1 MTLRGRA
8 FAYVAAAA
16 LASCLLTVGVAV
28 VLVRHRLAQ
37 QRVTALEREAD
48 VLAASGLDHVY
59 RLAGSRV
66 VRVRPGASARV
77 LAAISPS
84 RPGHGTIS
92 VAGRSLLYAQRAGS
106 GAATGA
112 GAGTGGRAIVVRPAR
127 LAFGEWRPFLVSLL
141 LAGLGGALLAGV
153 SSYLLARRLTGPIDA
168 LAEATGRV
176 AAGQP
181 GVTVPVEGEDE
192 LADLAQAFNRM
203 SVSLASAQG
212 AQRSFLESVS
222 HEFKTP
228 LTSIRGY
235 GEALSDGA
243 LGPVEAGAVI
253 VAEAG
258 RLERLVGDLLDLA
271 RLQRSEFRV
280 ERAPVDMGDVA
291 RRAVERHR
299 PRAVELGVRLESV
312 ADGRA
317 PGLGDPDRL
326 VQAVSNLIENALRAT
341 PAGGGVEVRAQPGL
355 IAVSDTGPGLRA
367 EDLEHAFDRFY
378 LYDRYRSEPPA
389 GSGLGLAI
397 VRELV
402 LRMDGQV
409 DVDSAP
415 GRGTVFTITIPQR

>member
-8 FAYVAAAA
+8 FAYVVAAA

-28 VLVRHRLAQ
+28 VLVRHRIAQ

-59 RLAGSRV
+59 RMAGDRV
-66 VRVRPGASARV
+66 LRVRPRTSARL
-77 LAAISPS
+77 LAAIPPASS
-84 RPGHGTIS
+84 GQGTIS
-92 VAGRSLLYAQRAGS
+92 VGGRSVLYAQR
-106 GAATGA
+106 TGA
-112 GAGTGGRAIVVRPAR
+112 GGRAVVVRSAR

-141 LAGLGGALLAGV
+141 LAGLGGALLAGL
-153 SSYLLARRLTGPIDA
+153 SSYLLARRLTRPIHA

-181 GVTVPVEGEDE
+181 GVTVPVDGEDE
-192 LADLAQAFNRM
+192 LADLALAFNRM

-222 HEFKTP
+222 HELKTP

-243 LGPVEAGAVI
+243 LGPAEAGGVI

-280 ERAPVDMGDVA
+280 ERAPVDLGDVA

-299 PRAVELGVRLESV
+299 PRAAELGVRLEAAGDV
-312 ADGRA
+312 PA
-317 PGLGDPDRL
+317 PAVGDPDRL
-326 VQAVSNLIENALRAT
+326 VQAVSNLVENALRVT
-341 PAGGGVEVRAQPGL
+341 PAQGTVEVQARPGV
-355 IAVSDTGPGLRA
+355 ISVRDTGPGLA
-367 EDLEHAFDRFY
+367 ADDLPRAFDRFY
-378 LYDRYRSEPPA
+378 LHDRYRSERPV
-389 GSGLGLAI
+389 GSGLGLAV

-409 DVDSAP
+409 AVDSTP

>member
-8 FAYVAAAA
+8 FAYVVAAA

-28 VLVRHRLAQ
+28 VLVRHRIAQ
-37 QRVTALEREAD
+37 QRVTLLAREAD
-48 VLAASGLDHVY
+48 LLASAGLDHVY
-59 RLAGSRV
+59 RLVGSRV
-66 VRVRPGASARV
+66 VPVRPRVSVRV
-77 LAAISPS
+77 LAAIPAS
-84 RPGHGTIS
+84 RSGQGTIS
-92 VAGRSLLYAQRAGS
+92 VAGRSVLYAQRLEL
-106 GAATGA
+106 
-112 GAGTGGRAIVVRPAR
+112 GGRTVVVRSAR
-127 LAFGEWRPFLVSLL
+127 LAFGEWRPFLDSLL

-153 SSYLLARRLTGPIDA
+153 SSYLLARRLTGPIHA

-181 GVTVPVEGEDE
+181 GVTVPVAGEDE
-192 LADLAQAFNRM
+192 LAALAQSFNRM

-222 HEFKTP
+222 HELKTP

-235 GEALSDGA
+235 GEALADGA
-243 LGPVEAGAVI
+243 LGAGEAGAVI

-280 ERAPVDMGDVA
+280 ERVAVDLGDLA
-291 RRAVERHR
+291 GLAVERHR
-299 PRAVELGVRLESV
+299 RRAVELGVRLQTV
-312 ADGRA
+312 AEDPA

-326 VQAVSNLIENALRAT
+326 VQAVSNLIENALRVT
-341 PAGGGVEVRAQPGL
+341 PAGGAVEVRARPGS
-355 IAVSDTGPGLRA
+355 IAVSDDGPGLAA

-378 LYDRYRSEPPA
+378 LHDRYRSEHPA

-402 LRMDGQV
+402 LRMDGRVQV
-409 DVDSAP
+409 DSTP
-415 GRGTVFTITIPQR
+415 GRGTVFTLTIPQR

>member
-28 VLVRHRLAQ
+28 VLVRHRIAQ
-37 QRVTALEREAD
+37 QRVTMLEREAD
-48 VLAASGLDHVY
+48 ALAASGLDHVY
-59 RLAGSRV
+59 RLAGSRM
-66 VRVRPGASARV
+66 VRLRPRASVRV
-77 LAAISPS
+77 LAAIPAS
-84 RPGHGTIS
+84 RPGHGTAN
-92 VAGRSLLYAQRAGS
+92 VAGRSLLYAQRAG
-106 GAATGA
+106 A
-112 GAGTGGRAIVVRPAR
+112 GGRAVVVRPAR

-153 SSYLLARRLTGPIDA
+153 SSYLLARRLTGPIHA

-181 GVTVPVEGEDE
+181 GVTVAVEGEDE

-203 SVSLASAQG
+203 SASLASAQG

-222 HEFKTP
+222 HELKTP

-280 ERAPVDMGDVA
+280 ERVPVDLGDVA
-291 RRAVERHR
+291 SLAAERHR
-299 PRAVELGVRLESV
+299 PRSVELDVRLESV

-317 PGLGDPDRL
+317 PGIGDPDRL
-326 VQAVSNLIENALRAT
+326 VQAVSNLIENALRVT
-341 PAGGGVEVRAQPGL
+341 PAGGSVEVRAHPGS
-355 IAVSDTGPGLRA
+355 ISVSDTGPGLAA

-378 LYDRYRSEPPA
+378 LYDRYRTERSG

-409 DVDSAP
+409 EVDSAT
-415 GRGTVFTITIPQR
+415 GRGTVFKITIPQR